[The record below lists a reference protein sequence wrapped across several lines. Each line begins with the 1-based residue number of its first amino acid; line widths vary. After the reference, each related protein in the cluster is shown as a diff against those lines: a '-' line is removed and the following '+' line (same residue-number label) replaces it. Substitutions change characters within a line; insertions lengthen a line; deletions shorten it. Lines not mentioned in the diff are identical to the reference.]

1 MFCIRTLARFAL
13 VASLIAFA
21 TCATSADLTTV
32 RIGVLSYR
40 DLDGE
45 VVNWKEIQARLAK
58 AIPGYRFEL
67 RSLDGKRLARSSTKR

>member
-1 MFCIRTLARFAL
+1 MFCFPKFVRFVL
-13 VASLIAFA
+13 VAFLIAFT

-45 VVNWKEIQARLAK
+45 VVNWKEIQVAAR
-58 AIPGYRFEL
+58 
-67 RSLDGKRLARSSTKR
+67 KRYSRVPI